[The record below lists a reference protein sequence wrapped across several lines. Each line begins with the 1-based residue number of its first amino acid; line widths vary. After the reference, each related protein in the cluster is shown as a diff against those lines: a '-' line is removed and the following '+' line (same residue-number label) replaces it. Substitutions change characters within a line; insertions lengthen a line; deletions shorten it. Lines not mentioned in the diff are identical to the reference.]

1 MKIKKYYNRMQTIFE
16 NIEKYIKELEGRKKK
31 LEEKAIAGYKNI
43 TEKDSKEYE
52 KITNEIKDIIEAQ
65 KYLGIATAVI
75 EDYAVEKQY
84 CRIPM
89 KDIEEMYN
97 EIYGDIL

>member
-1 MKIKKYYNRMQTIFE
+1 MKIKKYYNRMQSIFKDIE
-16 NIEKYIKELEGRKKK
+16 NYIKELEEKKKK
-31 LEEKAIAGYKNI
+31 LEKKAIEGYKNI

-52 KITNEIKDIIEAQ
+52 KITNELKDIIEAQ

-84 CRIPM
+84 YRIPM
-89 KDIEEMYN
+89 KDIEGMQK